1 MPFRAPVSEYEF
13 MLRHVVDYDK
23 VAATTKFQDAGLDV
37 VDAILNEAGKMCNE
51 VMAPVQRNGD
61 LHPAVLENGVVRTS
75 PGFADAYG
83 AIASG
88 GWISTSADPEYGG
101 MGLPMTVTTAVN
113 EMMSAACLSLQLA
126 PLMTQ
131 GQIEALEAHA
141 DAQIKALYLPKLIS
155 GEWT

>member
-61 LHPAVLENGVVRTS
+61 LHPAVLEMVLCAPPLDLPTPMVQSHRVD
-75 PGFADAYG
+75 GFQPRL
-83 AIASG
+83 I
-88 GWISTSADPEYGG
+88 
-101 MGLPMTVTTAVN
+101 LNTVAW
-113 EMMSAACLSLQLA
+113 
-126 PLMTQ
+126 
-131 GQIEALEAHA
+131 GFR
-141 DAQIKALYLPKLIS
+141 
-155 GEWT
+155 

>member
-75 PGFADAYG
+75 LDLPTPMARSHRVDGFQPRL
-83 AIASG
+83 I
-88 GWISTSADPEYGG
+88 
-101 MGLPMTVTTAVN
+101 LNTVAW
-113 EMMSAACLSLQLA
+113 
-126 PLMTQ
+126 
-131 GQIEALEAHA
+131 GFR
-141 DAQIKALYLPKLIS
+141 
-155 GEWT
+155 

>member
-13 MLRHVVDYDK
+13 MLRHVIEYDK
-23 VAATTKFQDAGLDV
+23 VSATTKFKDAGLDV

-88 GWISTSADPEYGG
+88 DGFQPRLI
-101 MGLPMTVTTAVN
+101 LNTVAW
-113 EMMSAACLSLQLA
+113 
-126 PLMTQ
+126 
-131 GQIEALEAHA
+131 GFR
-141 DAQIKALYLPKLIS
+141 
-155 GEWT
+155 

>member
-75 PGFADAYG
+75 WICRRLWRDR
-83 AIASG
+83 I
-88 GWISTSADPEYGG
+88 GWMDFNLG
-101 MGLPMTVTTAVN
+101 
-113 EMMSAACLSLQLA
+113 
-126 PLMTQ
+126 
-131 GQIEALEAHA
+131 
-141 DAQIKALYLPKLIS
+141 
-155 GEWT
+155 